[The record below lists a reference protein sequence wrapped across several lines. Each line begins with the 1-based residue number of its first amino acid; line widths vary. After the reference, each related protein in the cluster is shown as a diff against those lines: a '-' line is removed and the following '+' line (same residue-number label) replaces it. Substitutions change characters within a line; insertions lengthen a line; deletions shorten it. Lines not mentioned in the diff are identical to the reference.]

1 MKRNPSIYFLSI
13 SLSIYLCMYAR
24 MYVSIFQSMYVYI
37 YLSIH
42 VCMYVCMCIHMCVR
56 KYNNLYRSTFGCIYD
71 VRVCVGCFKIPHLI
85 DGPELFVSGLTNKYQ
100 IDMIAKKREI
110 ESQRV

>member
-1 MKRNPSIYFLSI
+1 MGGSIVRIDLSKGAKHTVR
-13 SLSIYLCMYAR
+13 YAYSHAYIHVI
-24 MYVSIFQSMYVYI
+24 MYVCLY
-37 YLSIH
+37 

>member
-1 MKRNPSIYFLSI
+1 
-13 SLSIYLCMYAR
+13 
-24 MYVSIFQSMYVYI
+24 MYVCMSKCI
-37 YLSIH
+37 Y